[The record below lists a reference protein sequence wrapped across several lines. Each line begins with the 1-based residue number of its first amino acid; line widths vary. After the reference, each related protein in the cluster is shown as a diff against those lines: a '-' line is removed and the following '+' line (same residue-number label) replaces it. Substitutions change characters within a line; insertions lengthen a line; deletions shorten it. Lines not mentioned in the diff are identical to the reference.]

1 MITYISS
8 SPDNLEPLTPAHF
21 LVGNLGG
28 QFAHEVSPDEVF
40 HPRKSWRRIQQLIG
54 QLWKRWHKEFLPI
67 IKVGSSL
74 PFSFA
79 AFIKKKRYSIHLIDY
94 HTCRYDLV

>member
-54 QLWKRWHKEFLPI
+54 QLWKRWHKEFLP
-67 IKVGSSL
+67 SL
-74 PFSFA
+74 NVRGKWFNP
-79 AFIKKKRYSIHLIDY
+79 KRELKAGDVVLS
-94 HTCRYDLV
+94 VKPNAKWGEWG